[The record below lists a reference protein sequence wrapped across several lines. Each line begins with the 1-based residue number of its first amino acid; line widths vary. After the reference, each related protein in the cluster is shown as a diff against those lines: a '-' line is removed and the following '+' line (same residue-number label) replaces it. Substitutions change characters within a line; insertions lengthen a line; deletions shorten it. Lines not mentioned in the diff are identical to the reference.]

1 MRLNSLIFLTVLV
14 LGLFTIGSVVAPCYA
29 TVLDSST
36 EESVPIIANATLSGE
51 EISPSKAAFQLSY
64 LSLSL
69 TTDKSVYLTGETINI
84 TVSTNAIYTHV
95 RVQAQLPGGSQETV
109 GNFTT
114 SRTHTLSW
122 TAPSTSGY
130 IRFICEGEA
139 LVQVWS
145 TCSRAVCDNMS
156 CWWDTYPCLRSMSVT
171 GNASSDIRV
180 FSRATSISGRVIDTN
195 QRPVPGATLYLSNT
209 AQSTTSNNDGYYEFS
224 SYELSNNFALLNQI
238 PTVPETVAVEA
249 IACEPQPG
257 ITVQVRAELGA
268 TNVNFTLRRS
278 FYPPDIDLSEFT
290 FDTFS
295 GWPEAEEYSTW
306 QNILGI
312 TVDGPVEPRKLLYGA
327 KEISPPL
334 FTIGNK
340 KLYLITNPEFSSY
353 FLELQG
359 AQNTGYAVA
368 AAATLNNFY
377 LEPVT
382 VSGSIEGQ
390 NSQRLRL
397 TLGPAGIEIK
407 VIKPLPL
414 LLIIIPIVIVLLGG
428 LAAAYFLARGK
439 FRIRGKTSAARK
451 SQKTKVTARIKPKRS
466 LQRKNQKEVRKRQ
479 RAIERKNR

>member
-1 MRLNSLIFLTVLV
+1 M
-14 LGLFTIGSVVAPCYA
+14 
-29 TVLDSST
+29 
-36 EESVPIIANATLSGE
+36 
-51 EISPSKAAFQLSY
+51 
-64 LSLSL
+64 
-69 TTDKSVYLTGETINI
+69 
-84 TVSTNAIYTHV
+84 
-95 RVQAQLPGGSQETV
+95 
-109 GNFTT
+109 
-114 SRTHTLSW
+114 
-122 TAPSTSGY
+122 
-130 IRFICEGEA
+130 
-139 LVQVWS
+139 
-145 TCSRAVCDNMS
+145 
-156 CWWDTYPCLRSMSVT
+156 
-171 GNASSDIRV
+171 
-180 FSRATSISGRVIDTN
+180 TSISGHILDTN
-195 QRPVPGATLYLSNT
+195 QQPVPGATLYLSNT

-238 PTVPETVAVEA
+238 PTVTETVSVEA

-257 ITVQVRAELGA
+257 ITVQVQAEHGA

-306 QNILGI
+306 QNIMGI
-312 TVDGPVEPRKLLYGA
+312 TIGGSVEPGRLLYGT
-327 KEISPPL
+327 KEISPQL

-340 KLYLITNPEFSSY
+340 KLYLITKPEFGSY

-368 AAATLNNFY
+368 AASTLNNTY

-397 TLGPAGIEIK
+397 TLEPGGIELK

-428 LAAAYFLARGK
+428 LAAAYFLTRGK
-439 FRIRGKTSAARK
+439 VRIRSKKSAARK
-451 SQKTKVTARIKPKRS
+451 SQKTKVAARTKT
-466 LQRKNQKEVRKRQ
+466 KEKSTVK
-479 RAIERKNR
+479 KTKKK